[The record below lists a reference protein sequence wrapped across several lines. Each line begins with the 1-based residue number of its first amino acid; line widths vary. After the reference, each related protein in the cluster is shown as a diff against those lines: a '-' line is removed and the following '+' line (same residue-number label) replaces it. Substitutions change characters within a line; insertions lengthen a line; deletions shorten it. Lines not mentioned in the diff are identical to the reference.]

1 MGGFSPLHNSV
12 IVRIL
17 LGRLSGGKSGEMAEA
32 VEKPIRAGY
41 YRVELFKTV
50 WEVPVRYQEI
60 TAIGTG
66 AYGTVWYVSMFI
78 FENEFISF
86 I

>member
-1 MGGFSPLHNSV
+1 
-12 IVRIL
+12 
-17 LGRLSGGKSGEMAEA
+17 MAEA

-66 AYGTVWYVSMFI
+66 AYGTVWYVSVFI
-78 FENEFISF
+78 FEKLIHIFYLVLLLIQY
-86 I
+86 IM